1 MGVET
6 PDSASPDE
14 STASQDAALVDLDQ
28 VESAEGSS
36 PAGEG
41 EKFDLLSVVRN
52 AVQKPAEDAASPA
65 GQEVSDQP
73 KAGETA
79 SAPEPKEPDDEGFS
93 DVPFHTHPRFKALV
107 AQRNQYREGARQFEQ
122 VQSFLREQG
131 LTSEDAADALIQR
144 ALMKSNPV
152 EAWKQMKPAIQQ
164 LLIAAGEVLPDDLK
178 GRVGRGE
185 MTREAALEFARLRA
199 AQTTSQQ
206 AQAAAQER
214 AMQAQTKAAVQAIQ
228 TSVGEWERDT
238 RRTDPDFEAKLPALQ
253 GEVLRLQ
260 MLHGKPN
267 TPEGARKQ
275 VEDAYKAIN
284 ERFAATRPPKPQQ
297 RPVTGGRVASGNIV
311 AQPKTIL
318 DVVRNAR
325 QSG

>member
-14 STASQDAALVDLDQ
+14 SMTAQDAAVVDLDR
-28 VESAEGSS
+28 VEPAEGSS
-36 PAGEG
+36 PAAEG

-73 KAGETA
+73 QAEETA

-107 AQRNQYREGARQFEQ
+107 AQRNQYREGAKQFEQ

-152 EAWKQMKPAIQQ
+152 EAWKQLKPAIQQ

-178 GRVGRGE
+178 ARVGRGE
-185 MTREAALEFARLRA
+185 MTRDAALEFARLRA
-199 AQTTSQQ
+199 AQTSGEQ
-206 AQAAAQER
+206 AREAAQQR
-214 AMQAQTKAAVQAIQ
+214 AAQAQTQAAVQAIQ

-260 MLHGKPN
+260 MLNGKPN

-275 VEDAYKAIN
+275 VMEAYMAIN
-284 ERFAATRPPKPQQ
+284 DRFVSSRAPKPQQ

-311 AQPKTIL
+311 AQPKSFL
-318 DVVRNAR
+318 DVVKNAR
-325 QSG
+325 LPG